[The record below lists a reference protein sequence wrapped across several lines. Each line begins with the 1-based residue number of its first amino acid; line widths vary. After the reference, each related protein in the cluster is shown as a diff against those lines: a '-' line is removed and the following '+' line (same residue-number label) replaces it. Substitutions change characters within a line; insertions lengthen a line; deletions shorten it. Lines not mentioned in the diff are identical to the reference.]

1 MEDSAV
7 NEIHWHDSII
17 REVRMLHEN
26 STIELHLDYPV
37 DWESGSYEPRIVR
50 FSNAHGYKE
59 HEGSFVGC
67 PTALEASSQR
77 DGDWL
82 RVRIDT
88 NAGYRE
94 LYCKS
99 LSLVMYVG

>member
-1 MEDSAV
+1 MEDFDL

-17 REVRMLHEN
+17 REVRVLYEHG
-26 STIELHLDYPV
+26 TVDLHLDYPI
-37 DWESGSYEPRIVR
+37 DWQSDSYEPRIVR
-50 FSNAHGYKE
+50 FIDAYGYKE
-59 HEGSFVGC
+59 NEGPFVGC

-77 DGDWL
+77 VGDWL
-82 RVRIDT
+82 LVRIDT

-99 LSLVMYVG
+99 FSLVMCAG